1 MESARGQPPG
11 CSGLEVSEFALFV
24 TILQREHGFEPSKAL
39 HDDLVAALVSLLP
52 REPWLHKRSAL
63 ASVLRCLA
71 ESGWSLSVSAHDRV
85 LSGAAAGTAAAEHS
99 SSTGPALT
107 ASQAR
112 AVAHAWRAFAMQAG
126 SPARATL
133 PVVLRAVGASPE
145 APMLGSVQRLSG
157 AGAASELLEGTL
169 HQLVSAQS
177 VEDVA
182 RVHNAAGEDFGRSM
196 SAQPFSGWPCCAP
209 HGARP
214 GVHACPPSLLL
225 GCAWQRTRPPALE
238 ARRGWACG
246 GVLSGFLALYCAY
259 RSSVS
264 RAGTR
269 GSRMR
274 GLSARAPLPCCQACG
289 RRLNAGCQSAQRGSW
304 APQHGTLPAWGCWVT
319 IS

>member
-1 MESARGQPPG
+1 M
-11 CSGLEVSEFALFV
+11 
-24 TILQREHGFEPSKAL
+24 
-39 HDDLVAALVSLLP
+39 
-52 REPWLHKRSAL
+52 
-63 ASVLRCLA
+63 CLA
-71 ESGWSLSVSAHDRV
+71 ESGWPLSVSAHDRV
-85 LSGAAAGTAAAEHS
+85 LSELLRAAAGTAAAKHS

-107 ASQAR
+107 APQAR
-112 AVAHAWRAFAMQAG
+112 AVAHAWRGFAMQPG

-145 APMLGSVQRLSG
+145 APRLGSVQRLSG

-169 HQLVSAQS
+169 HQLISAQS

-182 RVHNAAGEDFGRSM
+182 GSTTPLARTLAASP
-196 SAQPFSGWPCCAP
+196 SAQPFSGWPCCAS

-225 GCAWQRTRPPALE
+225 GCAWLRTRPPALE
-238 ARRGWACG
+238 ARQGRACG

-269 GSRMR
+269 GPRMR
-274 GLSARAPLPCCQACG
+274 GLSARAPLPSCQSCG